1 MSRQPT
7 TVKEVFALIDREFL
21 DLNIPIETSESWVN
35 RKLAEAKAKY
45 PFFGDHSY
53 EEFVDY
59 GMSLFA
65 QHVAPAPEGPS
76 KYCPVLLFLKLCQ
89 DSRHP
94 TLELNVT
101 I

>member
-21 DLNIPIETSESWVN
+21 DLDIPIETSEGWVN
-35 RKLAEAKAKY
+35 RKSAEAKAKY

-53 EEFVDY
+53 EEFLDY

-65 QHVAPAPEGPS
+65 QHIASPPQGPS
-76 KYCPVLLFLKLCQ
+76 KYPPVLLFLRLRQ
-89 DSRHP
+89 DGHSP
-94 TLELNVT
+94 TLRHTVT
-101 I
+101 S